1 MTNFLRYTYLSL
13 VAYATLAI
21 ILMIAFAAHAE
32 DLKPS
37 AETKDGT
44 RQIVVE
50 ANTSKTPSAP
60 PAAEKPAEI
69 KPVADGAADALAKS
83 ATPAPEAPAAEAAPR
98 PAPAPEAEQPTPKT
112 HTDTQVYGYVAYVH
126 PPRYGYVHS
135 YGQGYGSSYGRSA
148 GYGYSY
154 GSSYG
159 HSTGYDHCD

>member
-21 ILMIAFAAHAE
+21 ILLIAFAAHAA
-32 DLKPS
+32 DVKPS

-50 ANTSKTPSAP
+50 ANTSKTPGAP
-60 PAAEKPAEI
+60 PAAEKPGEI
-69 KPVADGAADALAKS
+69 KPVADGPADAPAKS
-83 ATPAPEAPAAEAAPR
+83 APPAPEAPAAEAAPQ
-98 PAPAPEAEQPTPKT
+98 PAPAPEAEQPAPKA
-112 HTDTQVYGYVAYVH
+112 HTNTQVYGYVAYVH

-135 YGQGYGSSYGRSA
+135 YGQGYGYGRSA
-148 GYGYSY
+148 GYG
-154 GSSYG
+154 YG

>member
-21 ILMIAFAAHAE
+21 ILLTAFAAHAA
-32 DLKPS
+32 DVKPS

-50 ANTSKTPSAP
+50 ANTSKTPGAP

-69 KPVADGAADALAKS
+69 KPVADGPADAPAKS
-83 ATPAPEAPAAEAAPR
+83 APPAPEAPAAEVAPQ
-98 PAPAPEAEQPTPKT
+98 PAPAPEAEQPAPKA
-112 HTDTQVYGYVAYVH
+112 HTNTQVYGYVAYVH

-135 YGQGYGSSYGRSA
+135 YGQGYGYGRSA
-148 GYGYSY
+148 GYGY
-154 GSSYG
+154 GYG

>member
-21 ILMIAFAAHAE
+21 ILLIAFAAHAE

-60 PAAEKPAEI
+60 PAAEKPAEV
-69 KPVADGAADALAKS
+69 KPVADGPTDAPAKS
-83 ATPAPEAPAAEAAPR
+83 ATPAPEAPAAEAAPQ
-98 PAPAPEAEQPTPKT
+98 PAPPPEAEQPAPKA
-112 HTDTQVYGYVAYVH
+112 HTNTQVYGYVAYVH

-135 YGQGYGSSYGRSA
+135 YGQGYGYRRST
-148 GYGYSY
+148 GYDY

-159 HSTGYDHCD
+159 HSTGYEHCD

>member
-1 MTNFLRYTYLSL
+1 MTNFLRYTHLSL

-60 PAAEKPAEI
+60 PAAEKPAEV
-69 KPVADGAADALAKS
+69 KPVADGPADAPAKS
-83 ATPAPEAPAAEAAPR
+83 ATPAPEAPAAEAAPQ
-98 PAPAPEAEQPTPKT
+98 PAPEAEQPAPKA
-112 HTDTQVYGYVAYVH
+112 HVAYVH

-135 YGQGYGSSYGRSA
+135 YGQGYGSSYG
-148 GYGYSY
+148 
-154 GSSYG
+154 

>member
-21 ILMIAFAAHAE
+21 ILLTAFAAHAA
-32 DLKPS
+32 DVKPS

-50 ANTSKTPSAP
+50 ANTSKTPGAS
-60 PAAEKPAEI
+60 PAAQKPAEI
-69 KPVADGAADALAKS
+69 KPVADGPADAPAKS
-83 ATPAPEAPAAEAAPR
+83 APPAPEAPAAEAAPQ
-98 PAPAPEAEQPTPKT
+98 PAPAPEAEQPAPKA
-112 HTDTQVYGYVAYVH
+112 HTNTQVYGYVAYVH

-135 YGQGYGSSYGRSA
+135 YGQGYGYGPSA
-148 GYGYSY
+148 GYGY
-154 GSSYG
+154 GYG

>member
-1 MTNFLRYTYLSL
+1 MTNFLRYTHLSL

-50 ANTSKTPSAP
+50 ANTSKTPGAP
-60 PAAEKPAEI
+60 PAVEKPAEV
-69 KPVADGAADALAKS
+69 KPVADGPADAPAKS
-83 ATPAPEAPAAEAAPR
+83 ATPAPEAPAAEAAPQ
-98 PAPAPEAEQPTPKT
+98 PAPPPEAEQPAPKA
-112 HTDTQVYGYVAYVH
+112 HVAYVH

-135 YGQGYGSSYGRSA
+135 YGQGYGYGRSA
-148 GYGYSY
+148 GYGY
-154 GSSYG
+154 GYG

>member
-21 ILMIAFAAHAE
+21 ILLIAFAAHAE

-50 ANTSKTPSAP
+50 ANTSKTPGAP
-60 PAAEKPAEI
+60 PAVEKPAEL
-69 KPVADGAADALAKS
+69 KPVADGPADAPAKS

-135 YGQGYGSSYGRSA
+135 YGQGYGYRRST
-148 GYGYSY
+148 GYGY

-159 HSTGYDHCD
+159 HSTGYEHCD

>member
-21 ILMIAFAAHAE
+21 ILLIAFAAHAA
-32 DLKPS
+32 DVKPS

-50 ANTSKTPSAP
+50 ANMSKTPGAS
-60 PAAEKPAEI
+60 PAAQKPAEI
-69 KPVADGAADALAKS
+69 KPVADGPADASAKS
-83 ATPAPEAPAAEAAPR
+83 VPPAPEAPAAEASPQ
-98 PAPAPEAEQPTPKT
+98 PAPAPEAEQPAPKA
-112 HTDTQVYGYVAYVH
+112 HTNTQVYGYVAYVH

-135 YGQGYGSSYGRSA
+135 YGQGYGYGRSA
-148 GYGYSY
+148 GYG
-154 GSSYG
+154 YG